1 MNLLFIQEQPCIR
14 ALKYAEG
21 LCKVWPD
28 IRIFFAYRG
37 KTLTELYG
45 HGDECFESWF
55 PLGDDPAAVLRNI
68 TSQHGINLIHSHNA
82 PDTLTN
88 LCLKLFRGVIPVVHD
103 IHDLMSV
110 RQTAYEDGLARME
123 NRSIWNQWERQ
134 AIENSDAVIAV
145 SDEILDITRRK
156 GYRLPPIT
164 CVYPNYIPE
173 RFIPKM
179 LLETH
184 RNTSD
189 RPIRIVYE
197 GFVSSNGSHYD
208 LRHIFQAIAK
218 EGIEVHIYPSRDN
231 PDYGTF
237 AVSLPNIVYHPSLPP
252 ERLFKEIAQYDFGWA
267 GFNNTY
273 NTAHLD
279 TVLPNKA
286 FEYIA
291 CGLPVI
297 SFPHA
302 ALKRFLDTQRLGLV
316 VKTISGLADR
326 LRSPDM
332 AAIRKNVIRR
342 RWDFTVEENIES
354 IVDIYLKLCQKANL
368 SDRNNRAGEPEETIG
383 QTDSKYAFIK
393 SCLTQR
399 N

>member
-1 MNLLFIQEQPCIR
+1 MDLLFVQEQPCIR

-21 LCKVWPD
+21 LCDVWPG
-28 IRIFFAYRG
+28 IRIYFAYRG

-45 HGDECFESWF
+45 HGDECFASWF
-55 PLGDDPAAVLRNI
+55 PLGDDPAAVLRDI
-68 TSQHGINLIHSHNA
+68 TSQHGIKLIHSHNA

-88 LCLKLFRGVIPVVHD
+88 LCIKLFRGVIPVVHD

-110 RQTAYEDGLARME
+110 RQTVYEDGLERTE
-123 NRSIWNQWERQ
+123 DSSIWQQWERQ
-134 AIENSDAVIAV
+134 AIEDSDAVIAV
-145 SDEILDITRRK
+145 SDEILDITFRK

-164 CVYPNYIPE
+164 CVYPNYIPR

-179 LLETH
+179 VLETH

-189 RPIRIVYE
+189 RPIKIVYE

-208 LRHIFQAIAK
+208 LRQIFQSLAT

-231 PDYGTF
+231 PDYEAL
-237 AVSLPNIVYHPSLPP
+237 AVSSPNIVYHPSLPP
-252 ERLFKEIAQYDFGWA
+252 ERLFKEIRKYDFGWA
-267 GFNNTY
+267 GFNSTFN
-273 NTAHLD
+273 NAHLD

-302 ALKRFLDTQRLGLV
+302 ALKRFLNTQRLGLV
-316 VKTISGLADR
+316 IETISGLADR
-326 LRSPDM
+326 LCSPDM
-332 AAIRKNVIRR
+332 AVIRKNVIRR
-342 RWDFTVEENIES
+342 RWDFTVEENLKS
-354 IVDIYLKLCQKANL
+354 IVDIYLKLCQKNNL
-368 SDRNNRAGEPEETIG
+368 SDLNDRSEDQAETIG
-383 QTDSKYAFIK
+383 QVDYRYPSIK
-393 SCLTQR
+393 VNLNQR

>member
-1 MNLLFIQEQPCIR
+1 MDLLFVQEQPCIR

-21 LCKVWPD
+21 LCEIWPG
-28 IRIFFAYRG
+28 IRIYFAYRG

-45 HGDECFESWF
+45 HGDECFASWF
-55 PLGDDPAAVLRNI
+55 PLGDDPAAVLRKI
-68 TSQHGINLIHSHNA
+68 TSQHGIKLIHSHNA

-88 LCLKLFRGVIPVVHD
+88 LCIKLFRGVIPVVHD

-110 RQTAYEDGLARME
+110 RQTVYEDGLERTE
-123 NRSIWNQWERQ
+123 DSSIWQQGERQ

-164 CVYPNYIPE
+164 CVYPNYIPR

-184 RNTSD
+184 QDSLD

-208 LRHIFQAIAK
+208 LRQIFRSLAK

-237 AVSLPNIVYHPSLPP
+237 ADPLPNIVYHQSLPP
-252 ERLFKEIAQYDFGWA
+252 EKLFKEITQYDFGWA
-267 GFNNTY
+267 GFNNTF

-302 ALKRFLDTQRLGLV
+302 ALKRFLVTQRLGLV
-316 VKTISGLADR
+316 IETVSGLADR
-326 LRSPDM
+326 LRSRDM
-332 AAIRKNVIRR
+332 AAIRRNVIRR

-354 IVDIYLKLCQKANL
+354 IVGIYRKLCQKDYL
-368 SDRNNRAGEPEETIG
+368 SDRNYRSTGPGETIEEAEP
-383 QTDSKYAFIK
+383 KYPFLRIR
-393 SCLTQR
+393 LNHR